1 MPPESDNKASE
12 FPKNKPWKLGILAI
26 GCILII
32 AIIVL
37 VLHPGPAIQ
46 GENPV
51 VIPPLTPAP
60 DPRESSIAE
69 DTTAT
74 LSPEKSG
81 AVPVH
86 VLEYADKPSNLIS
99 LGSLQFRISGG
110 PSSSITH
117 GGILY
122 NLNAGDTVRLVI
134 GSDTRGKIAISSE
147 RISTFAYD
155 DVHLFINGDDKG
167 SATVDSIMVNG
178 YFQMVSTLILDT
190 PAVPAWTRL
199 DADGVANIPGISSTN
214 RIQLINIQPYQ
225 GNLTLDNIVNT
236 RYDGGADSYEI
247 TAATAV
253 PVANFTGSPVHGIRP
268 LTVRFTDHS
277 SGNPTTWLW
286 DFGDSNM
293 TSSTLQNP
301 VHLYQNA
308 GNYTVRLTAKNAAG
322 SNTVTKAGYISANL
336 VTPPSAGFTASPTN
350 GDQGLLVRFTD
361 TSSNNPSSWLWEFG
375 DGMTSTEQNP
385 SHTYEGSGVFSV
397 TLTASNAGGSS
408 TVTRAGYISTGS
420 VKPPVTGFTATP
432 TTGSAGVVVRFS
444 DTSGNTPTAWFWEF
458 GDGGNSTLQNPAHAY
473 TEPGTYSVRLT
484 ASNAGGSDMMT
495 QDGYITVTV
504 PPPYAR
510 FTGSP
515 ISGTIPLTVSFT
527 DNSNNTP
534 TSWLWDFGDGSTSD
548 KKDPVHTYTT
558 QGAHSVTL
566 TSANAGGSSTVTRSS
581 YIVAN
586 MITPTASFT
595 AKPVS
600 GIAPFAVQ
608 FTDTSTYYPTSW
620 LWDFGDG
627 GISSLQ
633 NPSHTYTVPG
643 TYTVT
648 LKVSNPVGSSS
659 SSRANCVSVG
669 NA

>member
-1 MPPESDNKASE
+1 MSPESDNKKTPL
-12 FPKNKPWKLGILAI
+12 PKISPRMAVAVAGAVVV
-26 GCILII
+26 II
-32 AIIVL
+32 AVVALIL
-37 VLHPGPAIQ
+37 QPGPVTSGGAGGIPAPIPLAPAPEPFPQ
-46 GENPV
+46 PETTAA
-51 VIPPLTPAP
+51 PPLQDA
-60 DPRESSIAE
+60 
-69 DTTAT
+69 
-74 LSPEKSG
+74 G
-81 AVPVH
+81 AAPVH
-86 VLEYADKPSNLIS
+86 ILEYADKPSDL
-99 LGSLQFRISGG
+99 LTGGSIQFRVSGG
-110 PSSSITH
+110 TIQSITH
-117 GGILY
+117 GGTVY
-122 NLNAGDTVRLVI
+122 NLNGGDVVRLVI
-134 GSDTRGKIAISSE
+134 GMDTRGKIVTTHTW
-147 RISTFAYD
+147 ISTFAFD
-155 DVHLFINGDDKG
+155 DVHLFINGEDKG
-167 SATVDSIMVNG
+167 SATVDSISVNG
-178 YFQMVSTLILDT
+178 YDNLVSTLVLDT
-190 PAVPAWTRL
+190 PATPAWTRL
-199 DADGVANIPGISSTN
+199 DADGVAIIPGISSTD
-214 RIQLINIQPYQ
+214 RIQLINIRPYQ

-253 PVANFTGSPVHGIRP
+253 PVANFTGSPVHGVRS

-277 SGNPTTWLW
+277 SGNPTAWLW

-293 TSSTLQNP
+293 TGSTLQNP

-322 SNTVTKAGYISANL
+322 SNTVTKTGYISANT
-336 VTPPSAGFTASPTN
+336 VTPPSAGFTATPTT
-350 GDQGLLVRFTD
+350 GDQGLVVRFTD
-361 TSSNNPSSWLWEFG
+361 TSLNKPTSWLWEFG
-375 DGMTSTEQNP
+375 DGMTSMEQNP
-385 SHTYEGSGVFSV
+385 THTYEGSGVFSV
-397 TLTASNAGGSS
+397 TFTASNAGGSS

-420 VKPPVTGFTATP
+420 VKPPVTGFTAAP

-444 DTSGNTPTAWFWEF
+444 DTSANTPTAWFWEF

-515 ISGTIPLTVSFT
+515 ISGTIPLAVSFT

-558 QGAHSVTL
+558 PGAHSVTL
-566 TSANAGGSSTVTRSS
+566 TSANAGGSSTVTRNS

-600 GIAPFAVQ
+600 GKAPLAVQ

>member
-566 TSANAGGSSTVTRSS
+566 TSANAGGSSTVTRNS